1 MPPAFLFP
9 NPKPWSV
16 SNFIEY
22 RPHLVNFL
30 RKEVVPHIRSD
41 ECRRILIN
49 APVKSGKREIAE
61 CLSMFDNTS
70 DSKTGHMFISAWHRK
85 ADDDQRDELSKHY
98 LHVFSIINKKEK
110 DRCLEFIQRTLDEGK
125 NLVIHYDE
133 CDHGSGARQMM
144 SNVWRRIRDN
154 EKIKTIM
161 YSATHEEVLFSN
173 EIDGEYDEDYEDMLD
188 EFQHK
193 GVVVHYTPPDG
204 YCGAKKF
211 LEERLVHN
219 AKRFI
224 LKNADGS
231 IELSEQGKQ
240 IVHELRENMKTEEGK
255 RRNVIVLRL
264 SSSEKNKKRGTKK
277 EEKKDI
283 YQFLAHVANIPELN
297 EFSIFVD
304 KAEIDD
310 ASIRNNQRILCNNI
324 AWSREAYWEALTTT
338 NPVLIAIDQT
348 CSRSTE
354 WACHDRV
361 FAYHDYRTSFTY
373 SVLAQAQLRI
383 AHYSQKYGGFQ
394 RIRLYVHK
402 PTIELAAG
410 LITYGEYLNPVYI
423 KQKVR
428 SANEYRIKHKN
439 NNTVHPEFPGE
450 YTESIANDI
459 LSGLGCLEV
468 PKLSDRLTGK
478 IKPTVKIDG
487 GFIACEMDTFDVAVR
502 PIIQGLNPTLN
513 FRTPFLKAEEM
524 HAELGFWPGYIR
536 GWRRLDYDTQV
547 KNEKWGFS
555 LRDLQSPQDRR
566 HIRLSI
572 CYQNGILGVGYR
584 IPVGQ
589 DLSNNVSTHKS
600 QYKS

>member
-1 MPPAFLFP
+1 MPPAFLFAP
-9 NPKPWSV
+9 PKPWSV
-16 SNFIEY
+16 SNFIQY

-30 RKEVVPHIRSD
+30 RKKVVPHIRSD

-61 CLSMFDNTS
+61 CLSMFDKTS
-70 DSKTGHMFISAWHRK
+70 DSKIVHMFISAWHRK
-85 ADDDQRDELSKHY
+85 TDDDQRVELSKHY
-98 LHVFSIINKKEK
+98 LQVYSIINKKEK
-110 DRCLEFIQRTLDEGK
+110 DSCLEFIQRTLDEGK

-144 SNVWRRIRDN
+144 SNVWRQIRDN

-188 EFQHK
+188 EFQQK
-193 GVVVHYTPPDG
+193 GVVVQYTPPEG

-211 LEERLVHN
+211 LDEGLVYN

-224 LKNADGS
+224 VKNADGS
-231 IELSEQGKQ
+231 TGLSEQGKQ
-240 IVHELRENMKTEEGK
+240 IVHDLLESMNTEEGK
-255 RRNVIVLRL
+255 MRNAIVLRL
-264 SSSEKNKKRGTKK
+264 SSSEKKTQRGTRK

-297 EFSIFVD
+297 DFIIYVD

-310 ASIRNNQRILCNNI
+310 ASIRNNQRIICNNI
-324 AWSREAYWEALTTT
+324 KWSREAHWIALTFA
-338 NPVLIAIDQT
+338 NPVLIVIDQT

-354 WACHDRV
+354 WACHHRV
-361 FAYHDYRTSFTY
+361 FAHHDYRTSFTY

-394 RIRLYVHK
+394 PIRLYGHK

-410 LITYGEYLNPVYI
+410 VITYREYLNPLYI

-428 SANEYRIKHKN
+428 SANEYRIKHKDN
-439 NNTVHPEFPGE
+439 HTVHPEFPDE
-450 YTESIANDI
+450 YTEQIANDI
-459 LSGLGCLEV
+459 LSGLGCLEI

-478 IKPTVKIDG
+478 IKPMVTLDG
-487 GFIACEMDTFDVAVR
+487 GFIPCEMQTFDDIVR
-502 PIIQGLNPTLN
+502 PVIQELNPTLN
-513 FRTPFLKAEEM
+513 FRNPFHKAEEIYR
-524 HAELGFWPGYIR
+524 ETGIWKGYLR
-536 GWRRLDYDTQV
+536 GWDTFDYDTQI
-547 KNEKWGFS
+547 KNERWGLT
-555 LRDLQSPQDRR
+555 LRDLQLPQNERP
-566 HIRLSI
+566 IRFTI
-572 CYQNGILGVGYR
+572 CYQNNVLGIGYR
-584 IPVGQ
+584 RAIGQ
-589 DLSNNVSTHKS
+589 DLSNNISTHKS
-600 QYKS
+600 QYRS